1 MKITIHTDG
10 GSRGNPGPAA
20 LGYVIEIPDTEKI
33 AEGEYLGET
42 TNNVA
47 EYTAILRSLQRVV
60 QILGE
65 SEAKKAQIKLY
76 LDSELAQRQL
86 TGVYKVKNA
95 GLKPIAQ
102 QIWNIEKK
110 FDTIEYNHVKRALNK
125 EADAQVNIAL
135 DNYLHDTKT
144 T

>member
-1 MKITIHTDG
+1 MTITIHTDG

-20 LGYVIEIPDTEKI
+20 LGYVIDIPEKEKI

-47 EYTAILRSLQRVV
+47 EYTAILRSLQKVV
-60 QILGE
+60 EILGE
-65 SEAKKAQIKLY
+65 QLSKKAQIKLY

-110 FDTIEYNHVKRALNK
+110 FDTIEYNHVKRAFNK
-125 EADAQVNIAL
+125 EADAQVNKAL
-135 DNYLHDTKT
+135 DAAC
-144 T
+144 

>member
-1 MKITIHTDG
+1 MTITIHTDG

-20 LGYVIEIPDTEKI
+20 LGYVIEIPKKQKI

-47 EYTAILRSLQRVV
+47 EYTAILRSLQKVV
-60 QILGE
+60 EILGE
-65 SEAKKAQIKLY
+65 QQTKKVQIKLY

-110 FDTIEYNHVKRALNK
+110 FDTIEYNHVKRAFNK
-125 EADAQVNIAL
+125 EADAQVNKAL
-135 DNYLHDTKT
+135 DDAL
-144 T
+144 

>member
-1 MKITIHTDG
+1 MTITIHTDG

-20 LGYVIEIPDTEKI
+20 LGYVISIPGKEKI

-47 EYTAILRSLQRVV
+47 EYTAILRSLQKVV

-65 SEAKKAQIKLY
+65 SEAKKTQIKLF

-95 GLKPIAQ
+95 GLKPLVQ
-102 QIWNIEKK
+102 QIWNIENK
-110 FDTIEYNHVKRALNK
+110 FDTIVYNHVKRALNI
-125 EADAQVNIAL
+125 EADTEVNKVL
-135 DNYLHDTKT
+135 DAYRYEK
-144 T
+144 

>member
-1 MKITIHTDG
+1 MTITIHTDG

-60 QILGE
+60 QILGDAKAKE
-65 SEAKKAQIKLY
+65 SRIKLF

-86 TGVYKVKNA
+86 TRVYKVKNV

-110 FDTIEYNHVKRALNK
+110 FDTIEYNHVKRAFNK
-125 EADAQVNIAL
+125 EADAQVNKAL
-135 DNYLHDTKT
+135 DAAL
-144 T
+144 

>member
-1 MKITIHTDG
+1 MIITIHTDG

-20 LGYVIEIPDTEKI
+20 LGYVIEIPEKEKI

-47 EYTAILRSLQRVV
+47 EYTAILRSLQKVV
-60 QILGE
+60 EILGE
-65 SEAKKAQIKLY
+65 ELSKKAQIKLY

-110 FDTIEYNHVKRALNK
+110 FDTIEYNHVKRAFNK
-125 EADAQVNIAL
+125 EADAQVNKAL
-135 DNYLHDTKT
+135 DAAC
-144 T
+144 

>member
-1 MKITIHTDG
+1 MTITIHTDG

-20 LGYVIEIPDTEKI
+20 LGYVIEIPKKQKI

-47 EYTAILRSLQRVV
+47 EYTAILRSLQKVV
-60 QILGE
+60 EILGE
-65 SEAKKAQIKLY
+65 QQTKKVQIKLY

-86 TGVYKVKNA
+86 TEVYKVKNA

-110 FDTIEYNHVKRALNK
+110 FDTIEYNHVKRAFNK
-125 EADAQVNIAL
+125 EADAQVNKAL
-135 DNYLHDTKT
+135 DDAL
-144 T
+144 